1 MLKVGVQKNRYWIS
15 IIKTT
20 RINSLVAEGMKDQ
33 LLELVSQKKKEVIL
47 SLRGIK
53 FIDNT
58 GFETILSVVKTAREH
73 HCSFRICDV
82 SQEVYELF
90 RLMKLNVVFE
100 IHPEKVEV
108 LS

>member
-1 MLKVGVQKNRYWIS
+1 MLKVGEQKNRYWIS

-20 RINSLVAEGMKDQ
+20 RINSLVAEGLRDQ
-33 LLELVSQKKKEVIL
+33 LSVLVSQKKKEVIL
-47 SLRGIK
+47 SLKGIK
-53 FIDNT
+53 FIDNA
-58 GFETILSVVKTAREH
+58 GFDAILSVVKTAREYN
-73 HCSFRICDV
+73 CSFRICDV

-90 RLMKLNVVFE
+90 GLMKLNVVFE